1 MDQEVGISQEAQS
14 EEVHVE
20 TEIAGAETK
29 SLSYHDRVRAEPDF
43 AVDEIRKKDSY
54 IGQLN
59 QRMSKL
65 KDVERYVDSLGSA
78 DALLDAA
85 SYGHQIKSNPQLQRL
100 IDEAINGKSEP
111 AKPDIELYDPEAK
124 QVYELFSN
132 KFEQQEQIIRDL
144 RARLDRTEVA
154 SVKGSLRENI
164 DNALSKFE
172 GDPEITQEAQEQI
185 VRAVEGLERAAASGN
200 RSAASQLEQIA
211 SPDGARLLRM
221 MTMDIYDRYVE
232 KRLQS
237 RAPSTDGAALK
248 LKATDDRSTTRSALP
263 SDEVSV
269 KPGTKVTTQLVRQL
283 MVEGARKRGKD
294 PGSIWR

>member
-1 MDQEVGISQEAQS
+1 MDQEVGISEEAQS
-14 EEVHVE
+14 EAVNVE
-20 TEIAGAETK
+20 SQGEGSETR

-65 KDVERYVDSLGSA
+65 KEVERYVDTLGSS
-78 DALLDAA
+78 DALLELA
-85 SYGHQIKSNPQLQRL
+85 SFGHQVRSNPQLQKL
-100 IDEAINGKSEP
+100 IEGAANGKTENENP
-111 AKPDIELYDPEAK
+111 EIELYDPETK
-124 QVYELFSN
+124 QVYETFSQ
-132 KFEQQEQIIRDL
+132 KFEKQEQIIREL
-144 RARLDRTEVA
+144 QSRLDRTEVA

-172 GDPEITQEAQEQI
+172 GDSELTQEAQEQI

-211 SPDGARLLRM
+211 SPEGARLLRM
-221 MTMDIYDRYVE
+221 MTMDIYDRYVD
-232 KRLQS
+232 KRLQTK
-237 RAPSTDGAALK
+237 APSTDGAALK

-263 SDEVSV
+263 SDEISV

-294 PGSIWR
+294 PNAIWR